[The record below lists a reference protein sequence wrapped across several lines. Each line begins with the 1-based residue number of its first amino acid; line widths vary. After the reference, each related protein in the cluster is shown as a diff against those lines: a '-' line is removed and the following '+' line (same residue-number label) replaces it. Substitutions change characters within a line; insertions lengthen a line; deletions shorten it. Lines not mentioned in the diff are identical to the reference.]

1 MIFSIEKYSPLFTFI
16 FRNKL
21 LSSLIFILFNV
32 FNKIKFLNGLAQL
45 EAEKI
50 YLEAIK
56 FILLFLN

>member
-1 MIFSIEKYSPLFTFI
+1 VNL
-16 FRNKL
+16 
-21 LSSLIFILFNV
+21 
-32 FNKIKFLNGLAQL
+32 KFLNGLAQL